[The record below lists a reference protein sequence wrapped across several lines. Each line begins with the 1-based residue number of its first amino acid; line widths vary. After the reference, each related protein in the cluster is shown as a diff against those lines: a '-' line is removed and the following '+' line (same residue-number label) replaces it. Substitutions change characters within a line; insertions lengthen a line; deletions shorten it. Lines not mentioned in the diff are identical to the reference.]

1 MTDATTSSAAS
12 SSARAAILSRL
23 RAAGGGGPLPPLDV
37 TVLERRQ
44 WPARERM
51 ERLRKGMEAVHTE
64 FLEATPGNWTAVARA
79 FCDREG
85 LKNLLYG
92 PGSEAGARLAADWA
106 ADRGAGQGAGGTQ
119 LMPYDRPV
127 EAFKDELFNGVDAGF
142 TGTVGGVAETG
153 GLLLMPDAAEPRLMS
168 LVPPIHL
175 ALLRAS
181 TIQDSFWSAVK
192 ALGWGRRLPP
202 NALMISGPS
211 KTADI
216 EQTLAYGVHG
226 PKRLIVI
233 LVDDL
238 ELA

>member
-1 MTDATTSSAAS
+1 MTNPVPDART
-12 SSARAAILSRL
+12 AILGRL
-23 RAAGGGGPLPPLDV
+23 RAAADAGPLPSLD
-37 TVLERRQ
+37 TAVLERRQ
-44 WPARERM
+44 WPPAERVA
-51 ERLRKGMEAVHTE
+51 RLRQGMEAIHAE
-64 FLEATPGNWTAVARA
+64 FLDATLKTWPAVVRA

-92 PGSEAGARLAADWA
+92 PTSEAGAALAKTWA
-106 ADRGAGQGAGGTQ
+106 PDGTH

-127 EAFKDELFNGVDAGF
+127 EAFKKELFTGVDAGF
-142 TGTVGGVAETG
+142 TGTVGGIAETG
-153 GLLLMPDAAEPRLMS
+153 GLLLMPGSAEPRLMS
-168 LVPPIHL
+168 LVPPIHI

-192 ALGWGRRLPP
+192 ALGWGRSLPP
-202 NALMISGPS
+202 NALLISGPS

-226 PKRLIVI
+226 PKRLIVV

-238 ELA
+238 N

>member
-1 MTDATTSSAAS
+1 MTDSRTAPDS
-12 SSARAAILSRL
+12 RAVILGRL
-23 RAAGGGGPLPPLDV
+23 RASGEPGPLPVLD
-37 TVLERRQ
+37 TAVLERRH
-44 WPARERM
+44 WPAAERVT
-51 ERLRKGMEAVHTE
+51 RLRKGMEAVHTE
-64 FLEATPGNWTAVARA
+64 FIEATVDTWPNLVRA

-92 PGSEAGARLAADWA
+92 PTSEGGAALAAAWA
-106 ADRGAGQGAGGTQ
+106 PGGTQ

-127 EAFKDELFNGVDAGF
+127 ETFKQELFTGVDAGF

-153 GLLLMPDAAEPRLMS
+153 GLLLMPGPAEPRLMS
-168 LVPPIHL
+168 LVPPIHI

-192 ALGWGRRLPP
+192 ALGWGRSLPP
-202 NALMISGPS
+202 NALLISGPS

-226 PKRLIVI
+226 PKRLIVV

-238 ELA
+238 A

>member
-1 MTDATTSSAAS
+1 MT
-12 SSARAAILSRL
+12 SARTAILGRL
-23 RAAGGGGPLPPLDV
+23 RAAADGGSLPALD
-37 TVLERRQ
+37 TAVLERRQ
-44 WPARERM
+44 WPVPERV
-51 ERLRKGMEAVHTE
+51 ERLRKGMEAVHAE
-64 FLEATPGNWTAVARA
+64 FLEATPTTWPAVVRA
-79 FCDREG
+79 FCDHEG

-92 PGSEAGARLAADWA
+92 PTSEFGSALAAAWA
-106 ADRGAGQGAGGTQ
+106 SCGTQ

-153 GLLLMPDAAEPRLMS
+153 GLLLLPGPAEPRLMS
-168 LVPPIHL
+168 LVPPIHI

-192 ALGWGRRLPP
+192 ALGWGRSLPP
-202 NALMISGPS
+202 NALLISGPS

-226 PKRLIVI
+226 PKRLIVV

-238 ELA
+238 P

>member
-1 MTDATTSSAAS
+1 MTDTTPSSTAS
-12 SSARAAILSRL
+12 STARAAILGRL
-23 RAAGGGGPLPPLDV
+23 RAAGGSAPLPPLDLA
-37 TVLERRQ
+37 VLERRH

-64 FLEATPGNWTAVARA
+64 FLEATPEDWTAVIQS
-79 FCDREG
+79 FCAREG

-92 PGSEAGARLAADWA
+92 PGSEAGTRLAADWV
-106 ADRGAGQGAGGTQ
+106 ADQGAGGTQ

-127 EAFKDELFNGVDAGF
+127 ESFKDELFNGVEAGF

-153 GLLLMPDAAEPRLMS
+153 GLLLMPDAAEPRLLS

-192 ALGWGRRLPP
+192 ALGWGRSLPP

-226 PKRLIVI
+226 PKRLIVV

-238 ELA
+238 GAP